1 MEFTEEQQSYINQL
15 INDEKNKWIKEE
27 LEPIQLQITELE
39 KYKPKEK
46 SDAEIALEQKELELW
61 NKEKNLIL
69 KENNL
74 HEFVDFF
81 NANDSEQLNEQINLL
96 NKILDTRKLNN
107 NYIPNNNV
115 NKTDSYS
122 QAKKNNDTLGMVKA
136 LFSK

>member
-39 KYKPKEK
+39 KHKPKEK

-81 NANDSEQLNEQINLL
+81 NVNDSKQLDEQINLL

>member
-1 MEFTEEQQSYINQL
+1 MEFTEEQKSYINQL

-81 NANDSEQLNEQINLL
+81 NVNNSEQLNEQINLL

-107 NYIPNNNV
+107 NYIPDSNV
-115 NKTDSYS
+115 NKNDSYS